1 MNCLRKA
8 VGLRRVPRK
17 FRGPRSL
24 RKGQQLPHALGQ
36 SPDFRMPLP
45 LVARTHAS
53 LKGTFWVTWRREAE
67 GRVAIDPRRGRA
79 RAVGMPSPL
88 TPHNHLWQN
97 GLKPVPLVP
106 PRRHTRSASGCHRQ
120 REKPGGGSCVPRGPP
135 RATAVTPLS
144 EAPGP
149 LLAARPFKPFAP
161 RDGAGE
167 KLASLWPPAPR
178 VLQRLRSPRPAF

>member
-36 SPDFRMPLP
+36 SPDFRMPLQ

-97 GLKPVPLVP
+97 GAETCSPGSYSKRERVSSPTGEA
-106 PRRHTRSASGCHRQ
+106 RRWELC
-120 REKPGGGSCVPRGPP
+120 PRGSSSC
-135 RATAVTPLS
+135 AVTPLS
-144 EAPGP
+144 EAPSP
-149 LLAARPFKPFAP
+149 LLAARPFRPFAP